1 MKTPLHY
8 FLLLGAFLLFS
19 ATNCKKDSSTTTTA
33 EGAVID
39 KTTQKSIAGATARL
53 IKVNSSFMGGSSLKV
68 VSQMTV
74 DATGKYSFTFT
85 PDLDYSYQVGASAN
99 KYFTDEGD
107 NHYIHTGK
115 KNLILIPLQPEAYLK
130 IHVKNASPYDGNDY
144 IHINENG
151 IETFYGMNVD
161 TSVTLLENG
170 NTVVTKYGIYC
181 PAFDTTLYNINY

>member
-115 KNLILIPLQPEAYLK
+115 KNSILIPLQPEAYLK
-130 IHVKNASPYDGNDY
+130 LHIKNTQLFAADELSLQEYFDIYGKPIYPFRGIQIDTIVSGKAMTTVHQDN
-144 IHINENG
+144 NE
-151 IETFYGMNVD
+151 
-161 TSVTLLENG
+161 
-170 NTVVTKYGIYC
+170 K
-181 PAFDTTLYNINY
+181 